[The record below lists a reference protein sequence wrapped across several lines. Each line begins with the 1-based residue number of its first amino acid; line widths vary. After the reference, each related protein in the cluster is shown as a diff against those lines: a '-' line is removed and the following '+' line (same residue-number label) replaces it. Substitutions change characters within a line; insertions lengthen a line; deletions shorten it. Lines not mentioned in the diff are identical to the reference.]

1 MQVRVLLDCNSQS
14 KDQTNHLSRVQI
26 AALISSSGELILHSL
41 KTKILSSSS
50 LNACIFLCRYQSR
63 LAIIFINSVEYM
75 HGYVI

>member
-26 AALISSSGELILHSL
+26 AILISSSGELILHFL

-50 LNACIFLCRYQSR
+50 LNACIFLCQYQSK
-63 LAIIFINSVEYM
+63 LAIVFILSSTCM
-75 HGYVI
+75 AM